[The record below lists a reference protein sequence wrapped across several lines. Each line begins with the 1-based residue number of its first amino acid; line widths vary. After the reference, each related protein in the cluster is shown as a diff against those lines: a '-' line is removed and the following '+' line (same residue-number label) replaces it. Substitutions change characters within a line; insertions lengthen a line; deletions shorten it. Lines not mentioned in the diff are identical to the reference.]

1 MSKIT
6 YKRTSEM
13 YYLLYHVQRPEKLNL
28 KDFTNIFVVKGNAS
42 KLFVFFEKFCFRGK
56 NV

>member
-6 YKRTSEM
+6 YKRASKM

-42 KLFVFFEKFCFRGK
+42 KLFVFFEKFCFSGK